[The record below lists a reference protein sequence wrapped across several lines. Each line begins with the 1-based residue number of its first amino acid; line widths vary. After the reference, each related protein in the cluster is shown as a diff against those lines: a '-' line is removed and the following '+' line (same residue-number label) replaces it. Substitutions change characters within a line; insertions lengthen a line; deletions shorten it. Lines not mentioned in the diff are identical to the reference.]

1 MSRPFVSVLTPTY
14 NRRLFFPTAISC
26 FKQQDYPKNRIEWII
41 LDNGTDQI
49 DDLIKASGL
58 TNVRH
63 IPITDRKVKIG
74 ELRNIL
80 NREAKGEI
88 CVCMDDDDYY
98 PPDRIRDCVKILQAN
113 QKKGIQVVG
122 CSEVLLYYTDR
133 QEIWRIGPYANT
145 HCTNNTMAYFTDFG
159 KKNFY
164 DETVLMAEEKSYL
177 KDFKV
182 PMVQLDTEKHLI
194 CICHSTNTFDKRNL
208 LLQVNP
214 KLVKT
219 NYTLKKLVKTKEIRD
234 FYLSLKDET
243 ARTPIIVPEHIRKAQ
258 MESHAA
264 QIQMEAML
272 QAQAS
277 QAQSSLQS
285 TSQDPP

>member
-14 NRRLFFPTAISC
+14 NRRLFFPTAIEC
-26 FKQQDYPKNRIEWII
+26 FKQQEYPSNRIEWLI

-98 PPDRIRDCVKILQAN
+98 PPDRIRDCVKVLLAN

-145 HCTNNTMAYFTDFG
+145 HCTNNTMAYFTEYG
-159 KKNFY
+159 KNNFY
-164 DETVLMAEEKSYL
+164 DETVVMAEEKSYL
-177 KDFKV
+177 KEFKT
-182 PMVQLDTEKHLI
+182 PMVQLETEKHLI

-219 NYTLKKLVKTKEIRD
+219 NLKINKIVKSKAIRD
-234 FYLSLKDET
+234 FYLTLKDET
-243 ARTPIIVPEHIRKAQ
+243 ARTPIIVPEHIKKAQ
-258 MESHAA
+258 A
-264 QIQMEAML
+264 EAL
-272 QAQAS
+272 AKS
-277 QAQSSLQS
+277 QVQSQQSSQP
-285 TSQDPP
+285 TPQDQQ

>member
-1 MSRPFVSVLTPTY
+1 MSVLTPTY
-14 NRRLFFPTAISC
+14 NRRMFFPTAIEC
-26 FKQQDYPKNRIEWII
+26 FKQQEYPTNRIEWII

-63 IPITDRKVKIG
+63 IPITGRKVKIG

-98 PPDRIRDCVKILQAN
+98 PPDRIRDCVKVLMAN
-113 QKKGIQVVG
+113 KAKGIQVVG
-122 CSEVLLYYTDR
+122 CSQVLLYYTDR

-145 HCTNNTMAYFTDFG
+145 HCTNNTMAYFTDYG

-177 KDFKV
+177 KEFKT

-219 NYTLKKLVKTKEIRD
+219 NLKLNTMVKSKAIRD
-234 FYLSLKDET
+234 FYLTLKDET
-243 ARTPIIVPEHIRKAQ
+243 ARTPIVVPEHIK
-258 MESHAA
+258 
-264 QIQMEAML
+264 
-272 QAQAS
+272 QAQA
-277 QAQSSLQS
+277 QAQAEAQALLRQQQAVQAQPSSQP

>member
-1 MSRPFVSVLTPTY
+1 M
-14 NRRLFFPTAISC
+14 
-26 FKQQDYPKNRIEWII
+26 NRIEWII
-41 LDNGTDQI
+41 VDNGTDQI

-63 IPITDRKVKIG
+63 ISITDRKVKIG

-98 PPDRIRDCVKILQAN
+98 PPDRIRDCVKVLLAN
-113 QKKGIQVVG
+113 KKKGIQVVG
-122 CSEVLLYYTDR
+122 CSKVLLYYTDR
-133 QEIWRIGPYANT
+133 QEIWCIGPYANT
-145 HCTNNTMAYFTDFG
+145 HCTNNTMAYFTEFG
-159 KKNFY
+159 KKNVY

-177 KDFKV
+177 KDFKT

-208 LLQVNP
+208 LLQINP

-219 NYTLKKLVKTKEIRD
+219 NYTLSKLVKSKEIRD
-234 FYLSLKDET
+234 FYLTLKDET

-258 MESHAA
+258 A
-264 QIQMEAML
+264 EA
-272 QAQAS
+272 QAQAEAMAEANANAKA
-277 QAQSSLQS
+277 QALALEQRVQTSLQP

>member
-98 PPDRIRDCVKILQAN
+98 CPERVSHVVESFRTNPKINLA
-113 QKKGIQVVG
+113 GS
-122 CSEVLLYYTDR
+122 SELYIYYVDS
-133 QEIWRIGPYANT
+133 QEIFKLGPYGPNHA
-145 HCTNNTMAYFTDFG
+145 TNGTMAYRKTYA
-159 KKNFY
+159 KTHTY
-164 DETVLMAEEKSYL
+164 DEDVIYDPIPVVVIEGTTTGTTEPINVPPL
-177 KDFKV
+177 KFVTQPDNV
-182 PMVQLDTEKHLI
+182 V
-194 CICHSTNTFDKRNL
+194 STL
-208 LLQVNP
+208 
-214 KLVKT
+214 
-219 NYTLKKLVKTKEIRD
+219 
-234 FYLSLKDET
+234 
-243 ARTPIIVPEHIRKAQ
+243 
-258 MESHAA
+258 
-264 QIQMEAML
+264 
-272 QAQAS
+272 
-277 QAQSSLQS
+277 
-285 TSQDPP
+285 

>member
-14 NRRLFFPTAISC
+14 NRRLFFPTAIAC
-26 FKQQDYPKNRIEWII
+26 FKQQDYPMNRIEWII

-49 DDLIKASGL
+49 ADLIKASGL

-74 ELRNIL
+74 ELRNML

-98 PPDRIRDCVKILQAN
+98 PPDRIRDCVKVLLAN
-113 QKKGIQVVG
+113 KKKGIQVVG
-122 CSEVLLYYTDR
+122 CSQVLLYYTDR

-145 HCTNNTMAYFTDFG
+145 HCTNNTMAYFTEYG
-159 KKNFY
+159 KNNFY
-164 DETVLMAEEKSYL
+164 DEDVLMAEEKSYL
-177 KDFKV
+177 KEFKT
-182 PMVQLDTEKHLI
+182 PMVQLDTDKHLI

-219 NYTLKKLVKTKEIRD
+219 SLKLSSMVKSKEIRE

-258 MESHAA
+258 MEAYAAA
-264 QIQMEAML
+264 QAK
-272 QAQAS
+272 AQAED
-277 QAQSSLQS
+277 QAKAQAEGLSG
-285 TSQDPP
+285 

>member
-1 MSRPFVSVLTPTY
+1 M
-14 NRRLFFPTAISC
+14 
-26 FKQQDYPKNRIEWII
+26 NRIEWII

-49 DDLIKASGL
+49 ADLIKASGL

-63 IPITDRKVKIG
+63 IPVTDRKIKIG
-74 ELRNIL
+74 ELRNML

-98 PPDRIRDCVKILQAN
+98 PPDRIRDCVKVLLAN
-113 QKKGIQVVG
+113 KKKGIQVVG
-122 CSEVLLYYTDR
+122 CSQVLLYYTDR

-145 HCTNNTMAYFTDFG
+145 HCTNNTMAYFTEYG
-159 KKNFY
+159 KNNFY
-164 DETVLMAEEKSYL
+164 DEDVVMAEEKSYL
-177 KDFKV
+177 KEFKT
-182 PMVQLDTEKHLI
+182 PMVQLDTDKHLI

-219 NYTLKKLVKTKEIRD
+219 SLKLSSMVKLKEIRD

-243 ARTPIIVPEHIRKAQ
+243 ARTPIVVPEHIRKAQ
-258 MESHAA
+258 MEAFAAA
-264 QIQMEAML
+264 QAK
-272 QAQAS
+272 AQAES
-277 QAQSSLQS
+277 KS
-285 TSQDPP
+285 TPEN

>member
-1 MSRPFVSVLTPTY
+1 M
-14 NRRLFFPTAISC
+14 
-26 FKQQDYPKNRIEWII
+26 EWII

-74 ELRNIL
+74 EMRNIL

-98 PPDRIRDCVKILQAN
+98 PPDRIRNSVKVLMVNKQKNILVA
-113 QKKGIQVVG
+113 G

-133 QEIWRIGPYANT
+133 DEIWRIGPYFQN
-145 HCTNNTMAYFTDFG
+145 HCTNNTMTYFTEYG
-159 KKNFY
+159 KQNLY
-164 DETVLMAEEKSYL
+164 DETVVMAEEKSYL
-177 KDFKV
+177 KDYKT
-182 PMVQLDTEKHLI
+182 PLVQLKTEEHLI

-219 NYTLKKLVKTKEIRD
+219 NLKLSKLIKNKEIRD
-234 FYLSLKDET
+234 FYMSLKDET
-243 ARTPIIVPEHIRKAQ
+243 ARTPIIVPEHFKRAGAPK
-258 MESHAA
+258 
-264 QIQMEAML
+264 
-272 QAQAS
+272 
-277 QAQSSLQS
+277 
-285 TSQDPP
+285 